1 MYHPL
6 EVAEAEPT
14 EAEDVEEVEED
25 NAGSLV
31 AIKTEIMRRME
42 QHHQRPG
49 IPTGGTSSNHRAE
62 KLHKTL

>member
-25 NAGSLV
+25 DVGNHV
-31 AIKTEIMRRME
+31 EIKIAIVQRME
-42 QHHQRPG
+42 
-49 IPTGGTSSNHRAE
+49 
-62 KLHKTL
+62 